1 MSNAR
6 LTPYA
11 RLRTRHKANPKR
23 KIPPQIRGY
32 PPYKKHSLLLNA
44 SKRLHLTHFIFL
56 AGNDRSAFRTR
67 YLPRKT
73 NIIFYKHRSSL
84 QKINAIFY
92 KHRSSFQKNQ
102 YYFYKRGLPLQKVA
116 ASTLPSAIH
125 FPRKEQYQH
134 FRTQSACYNAS
145 QINNP
150 ACERSQFVA
159 RLTVS
164 P

>member
-11 RLRTRHKANPKR
+11 RLRTRHKASPKR

-44 SKRLHLTHFIFL
+44 SKRLHLTHFSFL

-67 YLPRKT
+67 CLLRKT
-73 NIIFYKHRSSL
+73 NIIFYKHRSP
-84 QKINAIFY
+84 I
-92 KHRSSFQKNQ
+92 QKNQ

-116 ASTLPSAIH
+116 ASALPNAIH

-134 FRTQSACYNAS
+134 FRTQSAFYNAS

-159 RLTVS
+159 RLTAS